1 MINVPSSDTAQA
13 EVLMSGRHRLSGG
26 AQLTLMDKA
35 WLVEPKAIIFSTV
48 LAQLRATLRNSTEA
62 LVRLLWRQADDTGAE
77 RQGVRPSV
85 RWVRRVQAI
94 ICEMGWVLTDSPYV
108 FDFRGEQIDLTSID
122 KGKLGHLVRDAWR
135 CYMMATTK
143 TTRHID
149 VTVRSLD
156 TKVLQEFIDS
166 WTGHRDRPWAWR
178 CCVGAEPS
186 ADRLHYLDSAVD
198 YNCAVCR
205 VPNTTKHRLWEC
217 PCTLPERQRRQL
229 PPPPE
234 VTAGLSESAR
244 NAFLLNGW
252 IPDALGSGQR
262 RHVCRWCH
270 KILFYKFTVLGEFYD
285 RFRAIAAASG
295 READSLDPGEDSA

>member
-1 MINVPSSDTAQA
+1 MVGTAFQEVPSLA
-13 EVLMSGRHRLSGG
+13 
-26 AQLTLMDKA
+26 LMDKA